1 MTPKYNI
8 IISEGCTAFYTDVNG
23 KTVGGSYEPTRLTDE
38 EENELVDYLLIKVK
52 EGIANGT
59 IDLNGL
65 IGLFQYDDYETDD
78 TSCETCGDS
87 VSRTIYNI

>member
-23 KTVGGSYEPTRLTDE
+23 KTVGGSYEPTRLTEKE
-38 EENELVDYLLIKVK
+38 ETELIDYLLSKVK
-52 EGIANGT
+52 EGIVENT
-59 IDLNGL
+59 ISLDSL
-65 IGLFQYDDYETDD
+65 IGLFQPDDYEMDSD
-78 TSCETCGDS
+78 SCEQCGDT